1 MLRPFVL
8 VLALAAFASAQNNLE
23 VPFPVKAGDKPID
36 VTVGHT
42 APCFVD
48 WDGDRLPD
56 LLVGQ
61 FGQGKLRI
69 YRNTGKLGDPA
80 FDAKYELFRAG
91 GAEGTIPSG

>member
-1 MLRPFVL
+1 MLRPLVL
-8 VLALAAFASAQNNLE
+8 VLVLAAFASAQNGLE
-23 VPFPVKAGDKPID
+23 APFQVKAGDRPID
-36 VTVGHT
+36 VTVGHA

-48 WDGDRLPD
+48 WDGDTLPD

-69 YRNTGKLGDPA
+69 YRNEGKAGAPA
-80 FDAKYELFRAG
+80 FGAKYELFRAG